1 MATDFVT
8 NSPTAIADELTR
20 LLEANEEQFAIEHG
34 IQVGRRTGLNNQ
46 TFAICLFDPL
56 PESSLAKYE
65 TIHGIV
71 VPDAY
76 RQVLNQINGAWMYRL
91 VLFGLPPSMIAE
103 PPLLDRSVVQP
114 MDLATAH
121 RDWRAKYEAEEDE
134 FHFGSSDWT
143 MEKTIGYF
151 VSPTGSVRG
160 LVASEGCV
168 AQWSDFDLFLDDEVK
183 RNKAAYPAYEK
194 FIEEALSM
202 ADQAKQKKKLE

>member
-1 MATDFVT
+1 MAADFVA
-8 NSPTAIADELTR
+8 NSPKAIADELS
-20 LLEANEEQFAIEHG
+20 LLLQANEDPVAIEYG
-34 IQVGRRTGLNNQ
+34 IQVGRRAGLNNK
-46 TFAICLFDPL
+46 TFSICLFDPL
-56 PESSLAKYE
+56 PESSFAKYE
-65 TIHGIV
+65 TIHDMVI
-71 VPDAY
+71 PDPY
-76 RQVLNQINGAWMYRL
+76 RKVLNQINGAWMYRL

-168 AQWSDFDLFLDDEVK
+168 AQWSDFDLFLDEEVQ

-194 FIEEALSM
+194 YIADALRL
-202 ADQAKQKKKLE
+202 AEAKQKKKPE